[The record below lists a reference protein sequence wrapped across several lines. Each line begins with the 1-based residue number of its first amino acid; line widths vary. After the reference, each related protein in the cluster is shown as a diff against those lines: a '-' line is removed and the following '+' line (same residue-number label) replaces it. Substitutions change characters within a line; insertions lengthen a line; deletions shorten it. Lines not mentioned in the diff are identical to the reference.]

1 MLKKSLLL
9 FIISISITVIILS
22 ATHFSLEHSQFIET
36 LSEKLQFSANSF
48 ACWRY
53 SLFMLLI
60 LNWKNIVTK
69 LHHHIQLSPE
79 ATEYLI
85 SKRWHALC
93 FIALFEVL
101 LAHQGLAILMTA
113 IFHAM

>member
-9 FIISISITVIILS
+9 FIISISITVIILC
-22 ATHFSLEHSQFIET
+22 ATHFSLEHSQFIGN
-36 LSEKLQFSANSF
+36 LSEKLQFFANSF
-48 ACWRY
+48 ALWRY

-60 LNWKNIVTK
+60 LNWKNIVTT
-69 LHHHIQLSPE
+69 LHHHIRLSHE

-85 SKRWHALC
+85 SKRWHAFC
-93 FIALFEVL
+93 FIVLFEGL

-113 IFHAM
+113 ITHAM